1 MSAPPTRPQPPLPSP
16 LAGYSDPASA
26 GCKQFTVGFAALE
39 DSSSTA
45 TAEIAVNGMDP
56 PELGFPPAEPT
67 KGTSGQWRR
76 LQANEIEARVVKKKR
91 I

>member
-1 MSAPPTRPQPPLPSP
+1 M
-16 LAGYSDPASA
+16 
-26 GCKQFTVGFAALE
+26 GFAALE

-67 KGTSGQWRR
+67 KATSGQWRR
-76 LQANEIEARVVKKKR
+76 SQADKIEARVVKKKKKESSAQPSGSACSFASATS
-91 I
+91 IVALSHFWV